1 MNLEIRKMSYADI
14 DLICMAD
21 NDLSD
26 AFKHYLR
33 NQLENQKKNECD
45 ALIAFYNGEAA
56 GHLFL
61 YHHCRWGGCKNQNLP
76 SVVDLKVFPKYRNL
90 GIASKLM
97 DQAEDLA
104 RKYADRIYLDVCL
117 NSEYGAAQR
126 LYVKR
131 GYLPDGKG
139 VYYEEEVCAVDGNC
153 LNNDELTLCLIK
165 TLIRA
170 EAK

>member
-1 MNLEIRKMSYADI
+1 M
-14 DLICMAD
+14 
-21 NDLSD
+21 
-26 AFKHYLR
+26 
-33 NQLENQKKNECD
+33 
-45 ALIAFYNGEAA
+45 
-56 GHLFL
+56 
-61 YHHCRWGGCKNQNLP
+61 
-76 SVVDLKVFPKYRNL
+76 VDLKVFPKYRNR

-97 DQAEDLA
+97 DQAEELA

-126 LYVKR
+126 LYAKR

-139 VYYEEEVCAVDGNC
+139 VYYEEEVCAVDGKC

-170 EAK
+170 EEK